1 MIKITCT
8 NSSETISATSLI
20 RMTLEIQ
27 ILKQVHI
34 LNYKFKFP
42 NTSSHT
48 AIILGLTGELLE
60 LLHVTPS
67 LRWK

>member
-1 MIKITCT
+1 
-8 NSSETISATSLI
+8 
-20 RMTLEIQ
+20 MTLEIQ